1 MSCNPITAA
10 SVPHEAGGS
19 TWQANRRP
27 RAPRPRPVRPTE
39 ATRATPSSL
48 PSARSGENVSRSV
61 PDVARASRTAVDDL
75 FRVIETG
82 ADERVTAGVS
92 LSLGL
97 ALGMLLGNA
106 PRLLVIIALAPVVAA
121 GLVLADRRAKTTT
134 RAAG

>member
-1 MSCNPITAA
+1 MATETTTQSTASRTRTA
-10 SVPHEAGGS
+10 SAGDAGDAVQ
-19 TWQANRRP
+19 TA
-27 RAPRPRPVRPTE
+27 VRE
-39 ATRATPSSL
+39 VRGAI
-48 PSARSGENVSRSV
+48 ENVSRSV

-82 ADERVTAGVS
+82 SDERVTAGVS

-121 GLVLADRRAKTTT
+121 GLVLADRRTKSSSS
-134 RAAG
+134 RASS